1 MGLRVIDGFET
12 KSSVATINV
21 LKFNFSYVLREA
33 AESEEEMYAIF
44 HSRKTEG
51 FY

>member
-12 KSSVATINV
+12 KSSVATVNV
-21 LKFNFSYVLREA
+21 LRFNASFVLREVA
-33 AESEEEMYAIF
+33 DSEKEMYAIF
-44 HSRKTEG
+44 NPRKTEG